1 MWLLQGIIKIICELH
16 TLQLF
21 SKGGKCPT
29 GWLLCLIQSYY
40 SGGVGWQFVLLSV
53 AAIASYGFGCPLQQS
68 GAAISEVCLVW
79 SPNLCRRLANSSKRT
94 HKSARPNCALLP
106 AIPFSLRAPKNMN
119 QISKLVLAD
128 LGAVPSVTGGYLAVF
143 VYDFGCPLWQNSALI
158 GVCYIIAVSRAG
170 FVCVH

>member
-1 MWLLQGIIKIICELH
+1 MPNRLVVVSYPILLFWRGWL
-16 TLQLF
+16 TV
-21 SKGGKCPT
+21 CPT
-29 GWLLCLIQSYY
+29 ARCCQ
-40 SGGVGWQFVLLSV
+40 
-53 AAIASYGFGCPLQQS
+53 ASYGFGCPLQQN

-158 GVCYIIAVSRAG
+158 GVCYIIAVSRAR